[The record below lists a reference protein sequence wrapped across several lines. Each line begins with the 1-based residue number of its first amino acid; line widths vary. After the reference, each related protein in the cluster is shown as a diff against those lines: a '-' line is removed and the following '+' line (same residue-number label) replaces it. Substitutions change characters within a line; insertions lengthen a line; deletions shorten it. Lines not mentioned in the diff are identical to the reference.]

1 QVSLESYCQPAA
13 PARAVRPLLAL
24 RARNTKMR
32 RFGTPL
38 APYRGLATALVGSG
52 RVILSAGPS
61 SPTTSA
67 RRMRSISRGLP
78 NASATERRRSMLRP
92 TMQSQ
97 QAGSRNDAL
106 TLALDR
112 LRRALARDI
121 AGREQEW
128 AQTAAE
134 ALSGV
139 EAALRQHTAAA
150 NRPDG

>member
-1 QVSLESYCQPAA
+1 
-13 PARAVRPLLAL
+13 
-24 RARNTKMR
+24 
-32 RFGTPL
+32 
-38 APYRGLATALVGSG
+38 
-52 RVILSAGPS
+52 
-61 SPTTSA
+61 
-67 RRMRSISRGLP
+67 
-78 NASATERRRSMLRP
+78 MLRP

-150 NRPDG
+150 NRPDGALAEVDNTRPTLARQASALRDEYGALLKQVTMLKQEVQSAADLGLFRRHAEEFLTGLEQSKEAEASLVLESLNTDLGAGD